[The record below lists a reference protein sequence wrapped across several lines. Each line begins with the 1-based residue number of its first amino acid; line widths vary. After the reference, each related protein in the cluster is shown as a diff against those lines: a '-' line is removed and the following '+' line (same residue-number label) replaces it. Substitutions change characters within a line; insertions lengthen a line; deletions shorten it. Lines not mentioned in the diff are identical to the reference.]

1 MIISY
6 DLRRS
11 GPEPARHWTDAH
23 ALGGR
28 ASFQMVKGPRTRGPG
43 SNGASSPIKRRKRK
57 SFLRIRDVINTD
69 RGLYRCR
76 VDFQGAPTRNSM
88 ANLTV
93 IGKLETFFFG
103 LSYYTSIAIKA
114 FTNNTFV
121 FLYTLVPPKPPV
133 IVDDFGREA
142 SATIGPYAEGR
153 SVEVSCEVSGGKL
166 NSIKW
171 FTKSKSMITYFL
183 KIKTSC
189 TLNYRFKLTMKL
201 KFINKNNHSYEKP

>member
-1 MIISY
+1 
-6 DLRRS
+6 
-11 GPEPARHWTDAH
+11 
-23 ALGGR
+23 
-28 ASFQMVKGPRTRGPG
+28 MVKGPRTRGPG
-43 SNGASSPIKRRKRK
+43 SNGALPAIKRRKRK

-93 IGKLETFFFG
+93 IGKLEILFFQIIIHRLVRDFT
-103 LSYYTSIAIKA
+103 YASINIKA
-114 FTNNTFV
+114 FTTNTFV
-121 FLYTLVPPKPPV
+121 SFCTLVPPKTPV

-166 NSIKW
+166 NSIK
-171 FTKSKSMITYFL
+171 MI
-183 KIKTSC
+183 
-189 TLNYRFKLTMKL
+189 
-201 KFINKNNHSYEKP
+201 YEE